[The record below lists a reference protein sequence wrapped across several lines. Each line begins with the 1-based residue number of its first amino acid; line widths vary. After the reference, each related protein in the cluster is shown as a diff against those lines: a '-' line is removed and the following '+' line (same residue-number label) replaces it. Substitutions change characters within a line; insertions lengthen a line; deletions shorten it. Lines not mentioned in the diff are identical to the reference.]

1 MMSSN
6 VLGYTKKTSS
16 NGIVFA
22 AQGVAYF
29 VGPQIFRDP
38 PYYHEAKAAT
48 IGLWSLSTIILLAF
62 YLLNTLEN
70 KKREREITE
79 KGVVGER
86 QRGIEFMDLTD
97 KENKL
102 FLYVV

>member
-6 VLGYTKKTSS
+6 VIGYTKKTSS

-38 PYYHEAKAAT
+38 PYYHRAKAAT
-48 IGLWSLSTIILLAF
+48 IGLWTLSTFILVAF
-62 YLLNTLEN
+62 WVLNGWEN
-70 KKREREITE
+70 RRRDREVAEKVGVAEKR
-79 KGVVGER
+79 V
-86 QRGIEFMDLTD
+86 GIEFMDLTD

-102 FLYVV
+102 FRYVV